1 MMDKQT
7 MLNGLQEAQE
17 LLSDRVPVIFA
28 WDAIKAVKA
37 ALNVLGDIEMEG
49 YENAETV

>member
-1 MMDKQT
+1 MDKQT
-7 MLNGLQEAQE
+7 IIIGLQEAQE

-37 ALNVLGDIEMEG
+37 ALQVLNDIEMEG
-49 YENAETV
+49 AVNAETV

>member
-28 WDAIKAVKA
+28 WDAIKAVKEA
-37 ALNVLGDIEMEG
+37 VKILMQIDLEV
-49 YENAETV
+49 T